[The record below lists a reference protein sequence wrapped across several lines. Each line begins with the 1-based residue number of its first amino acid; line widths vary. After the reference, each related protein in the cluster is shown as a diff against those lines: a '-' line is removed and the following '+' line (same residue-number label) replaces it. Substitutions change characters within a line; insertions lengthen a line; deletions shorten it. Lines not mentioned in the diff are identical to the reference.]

1 MVEQLGCYLQNDG
14 VWGVCFQ
21 HWNCIQG
28 TIQGWNVRRGEVEY
42 NITFSIAM
50 ICVIRFH
57 GKGKLIFPNGGTFTA
72 DWVNG
77 EAVTPETGNGVSA
90 DPSADLNANF

>member
-1 MVEQLGCYLQNDG
+1 
-14 VWGVCFQ
+14 
-21 HWNCIQG
+21 
-28 TIQGWNVRRGEVEY
+28 
-42 NITFSIAM
+42 M

-72 DWVNG
+72 DWING

-90 DPSADLNANF
+90 DLNAITFSISTSLSKGSLYIQGWPET